1 MRRSTP
7 HSQMSDQAAGLRRLF
22 EGQQRSVVPVVANA
36 LVADAT
42 PYLDA
47 LARALL
53 AQGASV
59 LVVDAATTAP
69 QAQELID
76 VDLALCIER
85 PAAQLGYLAAPGAAR
100 RHVDARGSAQAWLW
114 RVQQAAPWAQ
124 VVLLHADMRD
134 LPRLIDSGETTPVV
148 MCSSDT
154 ASLTEAY
161 AGMKLLVQRAQCQ
174 RFDVLVGL
182 RPGTRVDAAT
192 VALRLDGC
200 ADTFLGAA
208 VRACAGVP
216 LAPLAVHTAAA
227 AATPPAPDLLALAT
241 MHLAPQWTHTPW
253 PLDVAA
259 PARGAVRAR

>member
-1 MRRSTP
+1 MRRTP
-7 HSQMSDQAAGLRRLF
+7 ANPTPTDQAAGLRRLF

-36 LVADAT
+36 LVNDAT

-59 LVVDAATTAP
+59 LVVDASDTAP

-134 LPRLIDSGETTPVV
+134 LPRLTGHGEANPVLI
-148 MCSSDT
+148 CATDT

-161 AGMKLLVQRAQCQ
+161 AGMKLLVQRAQCH

-182 RPGTRVDAAT
+182 RPGGRVDATA

-208 VRACAGVP
+208 VRACAAVP
-216 LAPLAVHTAAA
+216 LAPRTA
-227 AATPPAPDLLALAT
+227 AATPVAPDLLALAA
-241 MHLAPQWTHTPW
+241 MHLAPTWADTPW
-253 PLDVAA
+253 PITAA
-259 PARGAVRAR
+259 AGRAARAALAQ